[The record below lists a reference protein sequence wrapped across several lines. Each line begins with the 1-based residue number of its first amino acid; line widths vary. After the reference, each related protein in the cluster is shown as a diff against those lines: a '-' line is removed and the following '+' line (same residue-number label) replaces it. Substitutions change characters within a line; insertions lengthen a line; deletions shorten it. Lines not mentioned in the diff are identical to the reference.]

1 MKEKIRELFE
11 RTGLE
16 QVLLFN
22 RQTEQPYFSYFTSL
36 PLNQFQGNALLLRKK
51 RKPLI
56 ATSFLESGLLKG
68 KEEFSFTELKK
79 REDFVKLLKKQF
91 PKKKI
96 GINYNEHSAASLA
109 RLKRKLKGKKLA
121 DISKELEKL
130 REKKTAKEAAK
141 VFRAVKLTE
150 RALER
155 VPKLYKKGM
164 TERELAL
171 KLEFEVRKAGAEG
184 TSFPIIVASGKH
196 ASIPHYITSDK
207 KIQKGFLLIDFGA
220 RYKNYCA
227 DLSRTFF
234 VGKAGRKEK
243 ELYDCIHNAKIAAE
257 KIAKP
262 GVKASALFNA
272 SDSALKESGHKM
284 KHALGHG
291 IGLLDHDF
299 PQGISPKAKWKLE
312 EGNCI
317 AIEPAVYGAFGGLR
331 LEDNYIIEKK
341 GLKALSKAPKRLVE
355 LR

>member
-11 RTGLE
+11 KTKLE

-22 RQTEQPYFSYFTSL
+22 RQSEQPYFSYFTSL
-36 PLNQFQGNALLLRKK
+36 PLNQFHGNALLLRKK

-56 ATSFLESGLLKG
+56 ASTFLESGLLKE
-68 KEEFSFTELKK
+68 KKEFSVTELKK
-79 REDFVKLLKKQF
+79 KADFVKLLKKQF

-96 GINYNEHSAASLA
+96 GINYSEHSAASLA
-109 RLKRKLKGKKLA
+109 RLKRKLKGKKLVN
-121 DISKELEKL
+121 ISKELEKL
-130 REKKTAKEAAK
+130 REKKLKPEASK
-141 VFRAVKLTE
+141 VFRAVKFTE
-150 RALER
+150 RALEK

-184 TSFPIIVASGKH
+184 TSFPIIVASAKH
-196 ASIPHYITSDK
+196 ASIPHYITADK
-207 KIQKGFLLIDFGA
+207 KISKGFLLIDFGA

-243 ELYDCIHNAKIAAE
+243 ELYECVRNAKIAAE

-272 SDSALKESGHKM
+272 SDSVLKESGHKM

-291 IGLLDHDF
+291 IGLQDHDF
-299 PQGISPKAKWKLE
+299 PHGISAKAKWKLE
-312 EGNCI
+312 EGMCI
-317 AIEPAVYGAFGGLR
+317 AIEPAVYGKTGGLR
-331 LEDNYIIEKK
+331 LEDNYYVSCDGIVR
-341 GLKALSKAPKRLVE
+341 LSKAPKSLVE